1 MAGGR
6 IAGITIEFNGDTTK
20 LKSAL
25 KDVDSQVR
33 QSQTQLRDVNKLLKL
48 DPGNTQLLQQKY
60 DSLNRSIEGTKSRL
74 STLKEA
80 ERQMADAGL
89 QGTDQWDALQ
99 REIAETEQKLKSL
112 NQEMDRFGSVSAQ
125 KVAAAGEKVQ
135 KVGQDLESAGR
146 AIMPASVAMIG
157 FGTVAASKYADVD
170 RTMTL
175 TNQTMGNTTE
185 QAEMLDRAMADA
197 AANSTFGM
205 SDAANATLNFARA
218 GLTAEQAAA
227 ALAPAMNLAAG
238 EGGSLDT
245 VSAGLVATINGFG
258 DSFGNAGHYAD
269 VFAAACNNSALD
281 VDSLSGAM
289 SVAAPIFSAAGYS
302 VNDAA
307 LYMGIMANNGIEAD
321 KAANSLKTGIARLVS
336 PAKEG
341 AEMMEQLGIS
351 VTNADGSMKSS
362 IEIQRELHD
371 AFASLSESEQIVA
384 ASAIFGKNQMAP
396 WLALINTAPSDV
408 NELSDSL
415 ENCAGTTD
423 QMAEAMMGGFG
434 GSIEK
439 LKSSLDVLMT
449 TLGKTVAEF
458 LTPVIEGIQKFVD
471 WLNSL
476 DAGTRKVIVT
486 IGAVVAAA
494 GPVLITIGKM
504 AQGVGALMKLAPNIV
519 TAFGKIKGLLT
530 TLGSGLKALWG
541 VLAANPIIL
550 VIAAIAALVAGF
562 IYLWNNSEEFRNF
575 WINLWEKIKTAAA
588 NAVNWIKTA
597 FNNFVNFWVT
607 LWNNV
612 KTTVSNA
619 FNGIKTFFSNVI
631 SFIKENWQGLLLF
644 LVSPV
649 AGAFKLIY
657 DNCDGFR
664 EFIDNFIANLVD
676 LITTAWENITA
687 GVEAAWTIILT
698 TIENVWTSIVTA
710 VQTAL
715 TTVSTAITTVWEAIK
730 TTVSTVLSAIGT
742 AVSTAWNNIKNTVT
756 TLMNAIKTGVTTA
769 WENIKS
775 TVSNVISSIGTAI
788 SNGFNAAKNTVSN
801 VLNAIKNTM
810 SNIWDGAVSIVKGAV
825 DKLKSLVN
833 FQWSLPKIKLPHF
846 SISGSFSLNPPSIPR
861 ISVEWYK
868 KAMQDGLILNK
879 PTVLPAADGTLRGYG
894 DAGPEAVVGVSS
906 LRSMIND
913 AVAAAGAGGS
923 ITIPVY
929 IGQHRIETIVVD
941 AIQRNN
947 YRSGGR

>member
-6 IAGITIEFNGDTTK
+6 IAGITIELNGDATK
-20 LKSAL
+20 LTKAL
-25 KDVDSQVR
+25 ADVDRSAR
-33 QSQTQLRDVNKLLKL
+33 QSQNNLKDINKLLKL

-371 AFASLSESEQIVA
+371 AFAGLSESEQIAA

-396 WLALINTAPSDV
+396 WLALINTAPGDV
-408 NELSDSL
+408 NELSNSL

-504 AQGVGALMKLAPNIV
+504 AQGVGALMKLAPKIV
-519 TAFGKIKGLLT
+519 TAFGKIKGLLA
-530 TLGSGLKALWG
+530 TLGGALKSLWG

-550 VIAAIAALVAGF
+550 VIAAVAALVAGF
-562 IYLWNNSEEFRNF
+562 IYLWNHSEAFRNF
-575 WINLWEKIKTAAA
+575 WINLWESIK
-588 NAVNWIKTA
+588 NAVSVAWEAIT
-597 FNNFVNFWVT
+597 
-607 LWNNV
+607 
-612 KTTVSNA
+612 
-619 FNGIKTFFSNVI
+619 
-631 SFIKENWQGLLLF
+631 SFL
-644 LVSPV
+644 
-649 AGAFKLIY
+649 
-657 DNCDGFR
+657 
-664 EFIDNFIANLVD
+664 
-676 LITTAWENITA
+676 TTAWETISNTAQTVFTAIATFLSSTWESIKA
-687 GVEAAWTIILT
+687 GVEAAWNAVANTIT
-698 TIENVWTSIVTA
+698 TVWNTIRNA
-710 VQTAL
+710 VQTA
-715 TTVSTAITTVWEAIK
+715 VNAVK
-730 TTVSTVLSAIGT
+730 N
-742 AVSTAWNNIKNTVT
+742 AVSTAWN
-756 TLMNAIKTGVTTA
+756 A
-769 WENIKS
+769 IKS
-775 TVSNVISSIGTAI
+775 TVSSIMGGIQSAISNAWNTISSTVSNVVNTIRNAI

-801 VLNAIKNTM
+801 VLNSIKNTM
-810 SNIWDGAVSIVKGAV
+810 QNIWDGAVNIVKGAV
-825 DKLKSLVN
+825 DKLKNLVN
-833 FQWSLPKIKLPHF
+833 FNWSLPKLKLPHF
-846 SISGSFSLNPPSIPR
+846 SISGSFSLNPPRVPKLSI
-861 ISVEWYK
+861 EWYK
-868 KAMQDGLILNK
+868 KAMADGMILNK

-906 LRSMIND
+906 LRSMIFD
-913 AVAAAGAGGS
+913 AVNAAGAGGN

-929 IGQHRIETIVVD
+929 IGQRRIETIVVD